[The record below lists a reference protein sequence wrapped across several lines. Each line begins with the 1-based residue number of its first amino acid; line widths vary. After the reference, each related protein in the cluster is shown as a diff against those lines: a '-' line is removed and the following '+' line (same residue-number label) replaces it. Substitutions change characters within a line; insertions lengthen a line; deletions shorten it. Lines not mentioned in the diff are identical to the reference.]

1 MELDE
6 FSKRDGS
13 VLCLCLYIFFQVSKL
28 VYSMLCYFSGEC
40 CMVSSLCSDVLF
52 EMKLILLMETVG
64 NLASVEHLYC
74 LF

>member
-1 MELDE
+1 MS
-6 FSKRDGS
+6 FPKGM
-13 VLCLCLYIFFQVSKL
+13 VLCYVCVCTFFFQVSKL
-28 VYSMLCYFSGEC
+28 VYSMLCYISGER

-64 NLASVEHLYC
+64 NLASVEHLYS